1 MNWIDIDYEIRAFLH
16 GDKWTKPQ
24 GHLAVLRWFHI
35 GEYSKFWD
43 PEAKR
48 AIGGPK
54 WKYTDY
60 VIRTVALPRDLFSG
74 LMAGWRST
82 ELPGYIDTEKRT
94 YLIEKCYR
102 PKIGDLILEYEN
114 CDPPADPDEFVT
126 WVKSQHATPYRI
138 NNANGIRV
146 DDNKV
151 KYYLCDVTLENQER

>member
-24 GHLAVLRWFHI
+24 GHLAILRWFHI

-60 VIRTVALPRDLFSG
+60 VIRTVFFYKDTMQTWWQPMSN
-74 LMAGWRST
+74 
-82 ELPGYIDTEKRT
+82 PGYVDTENRI
-94 YLIEKCYR
+94 YVLEKCYR

-114 CDPPADPDEFVT
+114 CDPPKDPDEFLK
-126 WVKSQHATPYRI
+126 WVPTQHAVPYRI
-138 NNANGIRV
+138 TNANGIRV
-146 DDNKV
+146 DDNTV
-151 KYYLCDVTLENQER
+151 KYYLCNAMLDNKEK